1 MSHIQPSDTYFCQV
15 CFLCSMEMMVTDP
28 HFYSFLL
35 LGYRFSSRPLPFPE
49 RLLTHCSAQL
59 QHSHTRV
66 FTLLGCFALSHVS
79 KQPESKCYC
88 PRHLLFLSAPHPR
101 PFPLGIAPPGPM
113 WLRWN
118 CQSNTRGASSG
129 ALNTNPGLLCR
140 HHLPLWCLKSLDSS
154 LWFAR
159 EVQGERGFL
168 PSQYL
173 L

>member
-1 MSHIQPSDTYFCQV
+1 VSHIQPSDTYFCQV

-88 PRHLLFLSAPHPR
+88 PRHLLFLSAPHPP
-101 PFPLGIAPPGPM
+101 PF
-113 WLRWN
+113 RWE
-118 CQSNTRGASSG
+118 
-129 ALNTNPGLLCR
+129 
-140 HHLPLWCLKSLDSS
+140 LPLQVPCDLGGTVNPTPVVPPVVPSTQTQVCSVTLSS
-154 LWFAR
+154 STLVL
-159 EVQGERGFL
+159 EVT
-168 PSQYL
+168 
-173 L
+173 